1 MTSNVGV
8 RIPRPTDANII
19 IKSKRKK
26 MKKLFL
32 IIGAPG
38 SGKTT
43 DASIIAGKNDNI
55 VHYSTGDMLREEVA
69 SGSELGQTIDGFISK
84 GALVPLNIIID
95 TIISA
100 IKNAPVDNIL
110 IDGYPRSVEQM
121 TALDE
126 LLAKE
131 DDIELVSTIEVRVS
145 QEVAKDRILGRAAD
159 AKPGE
164 ERSDDSIDVFYDR
177 MKIYTDPLAEI
188 QEFYTKKNL
197 LKVIN
202 GERELDPIV
211 AEMEAFIKSNI

>member
-1 MTSNVGV
+1 
-8 RIPRPTDANII
+8 
-19 IKSKRKK
+19 

-43 DASIIAGKNDNI
+43 DASIIAGKNENI

-100 IKNAPVDNIL
+100 IKNAPVNNIL

-126 LLAKE
+126 LLATE

-145 QEVAKDRILGRAAD
+145 EEVAKERILGRAAD

-164 ERSDDSIDVFYDR
+164 ERSDDSIEVFFDR
-177 MKIYTDPLAEI
+177 MKIYTDPLVEI
-188 QEFYTKKNL
+188 QAFYTEKNL
-197 LKVIN
+197 LQVIN

-211 AEMEAFIKSNI
+211 EEMEAFIKSNI

>member
-1 MTSNVGV
+1 
-8 RIPRPTDANII
+8 
-19 IKSKRKK
+19 

-43 DASIIAGKNDNI
+43 DASIIAEKNENI

-69 SGSELGQTIDGFISK
+69 SGSELGQTIESYISK
-84 GALVPLNIIID
+84 GALVPLDIIIN
-95 TIISA
+95 TIVSA

-121 TALDE
+121 RALDE
-126 LLAKE
+126 LLEKE

-145 QEVAKDRILGRAAD
+145 EDVAKERILGRAAE

-164 ERSDDSIDVFYDR
+164 ERSDDSIEVFFDR

-188 QEFYTKKNL
+188 QEFYTNKNL
-197 LKVIN
+197 LKVID
-202 GERELDPIV
+202 GERALEPIV
-211 AEMEAFIKSNI
+211 EDMENFIKSKI

>member
-1 MTSNVGV
+1 
-8 RIPRPTDANII
+8 
-19 IKSKRKK
+19 

-43 DASIIAGKNDNI
+43 DASIIAGRNDNI

-69 SGSELGQTIDGFISK
+69 SGSKLGQTIESFISK

-100 IKNAPVDNIL
+100 IKNAPVNNIL

-126 LLAKE
+126 LLEKE
-131 DDIELVSTIEVRVS
+131 SDIELVSTIEVRVS
-145 QEVAKDRILGRAAD
+145 EDVAKERILGRAAD

-164 ERSDDSIDVFYDR
+164 ERSDDSIEVFFDR

-188 QEFYTKKNL
+188 QAFYTEKNL
-197 LKVIN
+197 LEVID
-202 GERELDPIV
+202 GERALEPIV
-211 AEMEAFIKSNI
+211 EDMENFIKSKI

>member
-1 MTSNVGV
+1 
-8 RIPRPTDANII
+8 
-19 IKSKRKK
+19 

-43 DASIIAGKNDNI
+43 DASIIAGRNDNI

-121 TALDE
+121 RALDE
-126 LLAKE
+126 LLATE

-145 QEVAKDRILGRAAD
+145 EQVAKDRILGRAAD

-164 ERSDDSIDVFYDR
+164 ERSDDSIEVFFDR

-188 QEFYTKKNL
+188 QAFYTEKNL
-197 LKVIN
+197 LEVIN

-211 AEMEAFIKSNI
+211 AEMETFIKSKI

>member
-1 MTSNVGV
+1 
-8 RIPRPTDANII
+8 
-19 IKSKRKK
+19 

-43 DASIIAGKNDNI
+43 DASIIAGKNENI

-84 GALVPLNIIID
+84 GALVPLEIIID

-126 LLAKE
+126 LLEKE
-131 DDIELVSTIEVRVS
+131 DEITLVSTIEVRVS

-164 ERSDDSIDVFYDR
+164 ERSDDSVEVFYDR
-177 MKIYTDPLAEI
+177 MKIYTGPLDKI
-188 QEFYTKKNL
+188 QNFYTEKNL
-197 LKVIN
+197 LKIIN

-211 AEMEAFIKSNI
+211 AEMEAFIKENI

>member
-1 MTSNVGV
+1 
-8 RIPRPTDANII
+8 
-19 IKSKRKK
+19 

-69 SGSELGQTIDGFISK
+69 SNSELGQTIDGFISK

-110 IDGYPRSVEQM
+110 IDGYPRSTEQM

-126 LLAKE
+126 LLEKE
-131 DDIELVSTIEVRVS
+131 DDITLVSTIEVRVS

-164 ERSDDSIDVFYDR
+164 ERSDDSIEVFYDR

-188 QEFYTKKNL
+188 QAFYTEKNL
-197 LKVIN
+197 LTVIN